1 MFKTL
6 RSVYDSRIVL
16 GLLIIAFPKILIWVI
31 AWLYGHTQPGYMVPV
46 WSDEL
51 SLWHEVLSFSHKGL
65 NFGYYTINELVPS
78 YLSFGTHGFGTVSVY
93 ALFAKQFGWETS
105 SIIIANV
112 FFLQIAYFF
121 FLLLVL
127 PTTTKQL
134 IYILLFS
141 VSFIP
146 LILFFSTSMSELL
159 NYSVILVYFGLLYRY
174 FKQGWKLLFVAL
186 AVFCVWISFIR
197 IIYIVLFLP
206 VLFKRK
212 TEFQL
217 DKKFFFH
224 LLLWLISGVILFV
237 LNNLFVSPYPDSFLN
252 ELFSSVGIGQFI
264 SNFAVHFFQNTV
276 NFINPVF
283 ENLIQVLERYFT
295 IFIMIYSL
303 LKSNILHLK
312 RKKIEFDF
320 FIVFLILI
328 LFVVINIA
336 AYDVFDW
343 RDYRVLAP
351 VLFGCILFLIINGK
365 HFISNSTL
373 IINVCVVIVLIF
385 SPSVVESFKEERF
398 TKPIVNKILSEI
410 KYENNAISKFDNT
423 IVVNHFT
430 ASVLLNIPAGIGV
443 TYCENISDKLKS
455 RFVFS
460 DKEIKLST
468 YKLIN
473 SNKSGYLYQK
483 DVDNRTKSQD
493 PNL

>member
-31 AWLYGHTQPGYMVPV
+31 ALLVAHTQPAYSVPV

-65 NFGYYTINELVPS
+65 DFGYYTINELVPT

-93 ALFAKQFGWETS
+93 ALFAKQFGWEIF
-105 SIIIANV
+105 SIPSANI
-112 FFLQIAYFF
+112 FFLQIAYAL

-127 PTTTKQL
+127 PTTKQL
-134 IYILLFS
+134 IHIFLFS

-146 LILFFSTSMSELL
+146 LILFCSTSMSELL

-174 FKQGWKLLFVAL
+174 FKQGWKLLFAAL
-186 AVFCVWISFIR
+186 AIFCVWISFIR

-217 DKKFFFH
+217 DRKFFFH
-224 LLLWLISGVILFV
+224 LLLWFISGVILFV
-237 LNNLFVSPYPDSFLN
+237 LNGLFVSPYPDSFLN
-252 ELFSSVGIGQFI
+252 ELFSSAGIGPFI
-264 SNFAVHFFQNTV
+264 SCFALHFFHNVV
-276 NFINPVF
+276 NFISPLS
-283 ENLIQVLERYFT
+283 ENLIQVLERYFI

-303 LKSNILHLK
+303 LKSNILHHK
-312 RKKIEFDF
+312 TKKIEFDYF
-320 FIVFLILI
+320 VVFLILI
-328 LFVVINIA
+328 LFVLINIA

-351 VLFGCILFLIINGK
+351 VLFGCILFLIINEK
-365 HFISNSTL
+365 HFISTSSI
-373 IINVCVVIVLIF
+373 IINVCVVNVLIF
-385 SPSVVESFKEERF
+385 SPSVVESFKANRF
-398 TKPIVNKILSEI
+398 AKPVENKLLSEI
-410 KYENNAISKFDNT
+410 RYDNQATSKFDNT
-423 IVVNHFT
+423 IVLNHFT
-430 ASVLLNIPAGIGV
+430 ANEVLNIPAGIGV
-443 TYCENISDKLKS
+443 TYCENLSDKLKS
-455 RFVFS
+455 RFIFS

-468 YKLIN
+468 YRMIN
-473 SNKSGYLYQK
+473 SNKYGYLYK
-483 DVDNRTKSQD
+483 KEVKKTINY
-493 PNL
+493 